1 MPAKKTDRKK
11 AALWYASFNWHVFP
25 IAADTKHPLTENGYK
40 DASADPVQIE
50 AWWSKWPDANI
61 GLACG
66 MSGVI
71 ALDADPH
78 HYGEGSEEFVDDL
91 HARHS
96 TASQMTP
103 TRGKHFIYML
113 PPDTELSNS
122 PGKLPPGVDVRVN
135 GYILLHPSNVTY
147 RGKEA
152 TEKGVED
159 GYSSHYRWLDWPH
172 ELPPQ
177 PLPDHVLEL
186 LKKPERK
193 APPPPPSV
201 NGYHTNGN
209 GAPHVNGNG
218 HGPAGNDKERY
229 AKAALEKEL
238 DLLARTSE
246 GGRNEQL
253 NKSAFNL
260 GQLVAA
266 GLLSE
271 YEVGQKLESVAMAIG
286 LDEREVR
293 ATLKSGLDDGKG
305 QPRQVPDAPRLI
317 WRNGAGQPAA
327 FAEAAHFTDMGNAQ
341 RMHAL
346 AMGNVFYVPQ
356 FDKWYIWSGTHW
368 GEDNSFEIMKIAKQ
382 TVVNMYAEAA
392 TLDDDKRKELIKW
405 AIKSEARPR
414 LEAMVALLRSEPDI
428 AVQPEELDRDP
439 MLLACKNGTLDLRR
453 GDLLPPNPNDLLTK
467 CINVDYDPNA
477 ECPLWEKF
485 LFRIMAGDL
494 DLVSFIQRL
503 IGHALTGDATGKYMV
518 FMYGPKGNN
527 GKSTLVEA
535 IMRLLGPY
543 AMKSPTEMVMAKSHR
558 GGIPN
563 DIARLRGVRF
573 TVTNEVDEGMTL
585 SESVIKDLTGNDTL
599 TARFMRAEFFDFT
612 PTHKLWIYGNHRPEI
627 RGTDTAIWD
636 RVKLIPFDVEIPK
649 SERDPLM
656 LDKLTAELPG
666 ILAWAV
672 RGNMLWQR
680 QGISAPEIVTKA
692 TGEYRT
698 DQDTIGQFINDCCE
712 VGPSFEVSAGA
723 IYRAYETW
731 AKQLGLRPES
741 GTKFGSD
748 LGRRGFEVRKS
759 RLGKQRGGL
768 QLNEF
773 GRALG
778 PTPTPHWSDND

>member
-1 MPAKKTDRKK
+1 MPDTRK
-11 AALWYASFNWHVFP
+11 AALKYADFHWDVFP
-25 IAADTKHPLTENGYK
+25 LAPETKEPLTPNGFK
-40 DASADPVQIE
+40 NATIDSEIING
-50 AWWSKWPDANI
+50 WWEKWPSANI

-71 ALDADPH
+71 ALDGDPLHYTDETRAFLADLEENHPTARQVTPTGGH
-78 HYGEGSEEFVDDL
+78 HYV
-91 HARHS
+91 
-96 TASQMTP
+96 
-103 TRGKHFIYML
+103 YML
-113 PPDTELSNS
+113 PQGVTLNNS
-122 PGKLPPGVDVRVN
+122 SGSLPPGIDVRVN
-135 GYILLHPSNVTY
+135 GFIVLSPSTVTY
-147 RGKEA
+147 SGDKA
-152 TEKGVED
+152 KEKGVED
-159 GYSSHYRWLDWPH
+159 GFRGRYRWDPSPKDF
-172 ELPPQ
+172 PPQ
-177 PLPDHVLEL
+177 PLPEHVLEL
-186 LKKPERK
+186 LLPKQRQT
-193 APPPPPSV
+193 PPPYT
-201 NGYHTNGN
+201 NGYRNGNGN
-209 GAPHVNGNG
+209 GANG
-218 HGPAGNDKERY
+218 HHARDDEKERY

-238 DLLARTSE
+238 DILARTSE

-260 GQLVAA
+260 GQLVAV

-271 YEVGQKLESVAMAIG
+271 SEVCDQLEIVARSIR
-286 LDEREVR
+286 LDDREIK
-293 ATLKSGLDDGKG
+293 ATIKSGLGDGKG
-305 QPRQVPDAPRLI
+305 YPRVVPETPRLKFT
-317 WRNGAGQPAA
+317 NGAGSPAP

-346 AMGNVFYVPQ
+346 VKGQVFYVPQ
-356 FDKWYIWSGTHW
+356 FDKWYIWAGTHW
-368 GEDNSFEIMKIAKQ
+368 QEDNTFEIVKAAKQ

-405 AIKSEARPR
+405 AIKSEARQR
-414 LEAMVALLRSEPDI
+414 LEAMIALLRSEPGI

-439 MLLACKNGTLDLRR
+439 LLLACKNGTLDLPI
-453 GDLLPPNPNDLLTK
+453 GELLPPNPDHLITK
-467 CINVDYDPNA
+467 CIGVDYDSEA
-477 ECPLWEKF
+477 DCPTWEKF
-485 LFRIMAGDL
+485 LIRIMDDDL
-494 DLVSFIQRL
+494 ELVAFIQRL

-527 GKSTLVEA
+527 GKSTLVET

-543 AMKSPTEMVMAKSHR
+543 AMKSPSEMVMAKMHR

-612 PTHKLWIYGNHRPEI
+612 PTHKLWIYGNHKPEI
-627 RGTDTAIWD
+627 KGTDTAIWD

-656 LDKLTAELPG
+656 LDKLTVELPG

-680 QGISAPEIVTKA
+680 RGIAAPESVTRA

-698 DQDTIGQFINDCCE
+698 EQDTVGQFVTDCCE
-712 VGPSFEVSAGA
+712 AGTTFEASAGA
-723 IYRAYETW
+723 LYRAYETW
-731 AKQLGLRPES
+731 AKQLGLRPED

-748 LGRRGFEVRKS
+748 LGRRGFQKKRTK
-759 RLGKQRGGL
+759 LGNMRSGI

-773 GRALG
+773 GRSLG
-778 PTPTPHWSDND
+778 PAPSPHWSDER